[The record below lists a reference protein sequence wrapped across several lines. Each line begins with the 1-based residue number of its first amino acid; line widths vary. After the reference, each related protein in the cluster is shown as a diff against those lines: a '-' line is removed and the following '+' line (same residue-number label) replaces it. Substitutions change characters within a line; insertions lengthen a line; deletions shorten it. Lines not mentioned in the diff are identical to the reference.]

1 MDSVEAYLKQ
11 VGEIHASGAAV
22 AETSYYPALQNL
34 LNEIGADLKPRV
46 RCIVNP
52 ANRGAGI
59 PDIGLYTADQF
70 KHAADLEFLAG
81 QMPSR
86 GVLEAK
92 PPSKDAAEIAATEQV
107 KKYYAKYGIVIVTN
121 LREFLLVGRGNHG
134 EPTHLDSFCIAADE
148 GSFWSCTTHHAK
160 TAKDIG
166 ARLREFL
173 TRVMLLNAPLSEP
186 KDLAWFLASY
196 ARDAKANVEKSELP
210 ALSEVRSA
218 LEETLGM
225 KFTGPK
231 GEHFFRSTL
240 VQTIFYGIF
249 GMGPLVPQ
257 WHTWKPGV

>member
-1 MDSVEAYLKQ
+1 MDSVEVYLKQ

-70 KHAADLEFLAG
+70 KHAADLESLAG

-173 TRVMLLNAPLSEP
+173 TRVMLLECTPFRAERPCMVPGIL
-186 KDLAWFLASY
+186 
-196 ARDAKANVEKSELP
+196 RQ
-210 ALSEVRSA
+210 RR
-218 LEETLGM
+218 
-225 KFTGPK
+225 K
-231 GEHFFRSTL
+231 GERRE
-240 VQTIFYGIF
+240 I
-249 GMGPLVPQ
+249 
-257 WHTWKPGV
+257 